1 MLKKIYPNPKTELN
15 YQTPFQLIIAVIL
28 SAQTTDKQV
37 NKVTKKLFEKIKKPQ
52 DVIKMWLENFRK
64 SIKSIWLYN
73 GKAKNIW
80 TLSQIFVKS
89 DFHIPKEINE
99 LKKLPWIWEK
109 TAKVIVHVLFNQPV
123 IAVDTHVHR
132 VVNRLWLVKTKNPN
146 QTSKLLENIVP
157 EKYKSHAHHSLV
169 LFWRYTCKAR
179 NPLCENCPFRKIC
192 KYYGFES
199 KRKFWK
205 TILL

>member
-1 MLKKIYPNPKTELN
+1 
-15 YQTPFQLIIAVIL
+15 
-28 SAQTTDKQV
+28 
-37 NKVTKKLFEKIKKPQ
+37 VTKKLFEKIKKPQ

-109 TAKVIVHVLFNQPV
+109 TAKVIAHVLFNQKV

-132 VVNRLWLVKTKNPN
+132 VVNRIWLVKTKNPN
-146 QTSKLLENIVP
+146 QTSKLLEKIVP
-157 EKYKSHAHHSLV
+157 NKYKTFAHHALI
-169 LFWRYTCKAR
+169 LFWRYHCKAR
-179 NPLCENCPFRKIC
+179 NPLCETCPFRKIC
-192 KYYGFES
+192 KKVKGQRWKVKV
-199 KRKFWK
+199 KRYQAKQK
-205 TILL
+205 